1 MPIIKSAKKR
11 VKQALKRK
19 LSNIRFRRS
28 LHDLEKSFYQSI
40 KDNDAKSAQT
50 QLTAVYSIIDTCA
63 KKNIIPKNRANR
75 MKSRAQVQLSA
86 IVK

>member
-19 LSNIRFRRS
+19 IRNNRFRRR
-28 LHDLEKSFYQSI
+28 LHDFQKAFYDAL
-40 KDNDAKSAQT
+40 KNNDVEAATKE
-50 QLTAVYSIIDTCA
+50 LPNVYKVIDTCA

-75 MKSRAQVQLSA
+75 MKSKAQKQLSA
-86 IVK
+86 KTK